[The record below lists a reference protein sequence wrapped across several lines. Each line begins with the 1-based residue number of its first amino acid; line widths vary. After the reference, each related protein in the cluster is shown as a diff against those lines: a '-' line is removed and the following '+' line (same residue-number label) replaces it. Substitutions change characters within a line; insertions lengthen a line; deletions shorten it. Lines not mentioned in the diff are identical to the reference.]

1 MIEGIRRAAPADF
14 DRIEALLRDA
24 HLPVDGAREAF
35 EVGFVAENRDAIVGA
50 VALEVHPDTALLR
63 SLVVDRTM
71 QGKGVGQRLTS
82 AAIEEAQRRGLA
94 SIYLLTTT
102 AEAFFPR
109 FGFVVVDR
117 QSVPASIQHSVEF
130 HSACPASAVAMGL
143 IDTRASLAQP

>member
-1 MIEGIRRAAPADF
+1 VIEGIRRAAQSDF
-14 DRIEALLRDA
+14 ERIEALLRNA

-35 EVGFVAENRDAIVGA
+35 AVGFVAEERDAIVGA

-63 SLVVDRTM
+63 SLVVDEAARG
-71 QGKGVGQRLTS
+71 QGVGQRLTS
-82 AAIEEAQRRGLA
+82 AAIAEAHQRGLA

-117 QSVPASIQHSVEF
+117 QSVPASIQRSIEF
-130 HSACPASAVAMGL
+130 QSACPASAIAMA
-143 IDTRASLAQP
+143 RR